1 MAMIS
6 YGQRLLNERDFY
18 AERNGKLHVLCH
30 EMLTALEEL
39 GHERVHEWREVLH
52 RVPQLDPEHP
62 MRRGY

>member
-1 MAMIS
+1 VIS
-6 YGQRLLNERDFY
+6 FGQRLLDERDRY
-18 AERNGKLHVLCH
+18 AKRNGKLHELAH
-30 EMLTALEEL
+30 DMLTALEEL